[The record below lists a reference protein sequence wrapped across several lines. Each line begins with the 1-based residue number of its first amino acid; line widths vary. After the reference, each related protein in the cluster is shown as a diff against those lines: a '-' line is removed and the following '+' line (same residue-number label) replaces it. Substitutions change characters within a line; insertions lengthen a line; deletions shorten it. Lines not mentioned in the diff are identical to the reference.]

1 MLLIT
6 MGSPAKP
13 AQHPQSFT
21 TTPFHK
27 PGEMAAGQAYLTH
40 CTRSMCIPAPCDL
53 ELITEDARDELE
65 EVQLG
70 QK

>member
-1 MLLIT
+1 

-13 AQHPQSFT
+13 AQHPQSFA

-40 CTRSMCIPAPCDL
+40 CTQSMCIPAPCDL
-53 ELITEDARDELE
+53 ELITEDARDELK